1 MPEGLP
7 SPLISI
13 IIPHHG
19 GEQILRECLDS
30 IFNSTYSNIE
40 VLVLDN
46 DSPDD
51 SINIIQADFSD
62 IIIIKSDHNRG
73 FAGGCNFLSE
83 YAKGDY
89 LLILNNDTIH
99 EKDWMIHLLK
109 RIESNHNISSVQPKI
124 KNYDK
129 KNYFDHA
136 GGSGGFMD
144 EYCFPFARGRIFD
157 TIEKDEG
164 QYDDACKIFWASGTA
179 FLTKKNLFKKLGG
192 FDETLFAHMEEIDYH
207 WKCQM
212 LGHEVWVEPN
222 AVIYHHGGKTL
233 PKTSPNKTYLNYRNS
248 LILLLTNNPP
258 FYTIKLFLPR
268 FFMELISLIREI
280 ACFRWT
286 HSFAIIRSWFWI
298 ILHPSHIM
306 NRRNKLTKIIKIDTI
321 LRKSI
326 VFQYFINGKKT
337 YSKL

>member
-40 VLVLDN
+40 VIVLDN

-83 YAKGDY
+83 HAKGDY

-129 KNYFDHA
+129 KKYFDHQVEKLLNMVRIQENV
-136 GGSGGFMD
+136 GSSG
-144 EYCFPFARGRIFD
+144 Y
-157 TIEKDEG
+157 
-164 QYDDACKIFWASGTA
+164 KINKF
-179 FLTKKNLFKKLGG
+179 
-192 FDETLFAHMEEIDYH
+192 
-207 WKCQM
+207 
-212 LGHEVWVEPN
+212 
-222 AVIYHHGGKTL
+222 HHCVHSENMAIRDGCDG
-233 PKTSPNKTYLNYRNS
+233 
-248 LILLLTNNPP
+248 
-258 FYTIKLFLPR
+258 
-268 FFMELISLIREI
+268 EL
-280 ACFRWT
+280 
-286 HSFAIIRSWFWI
+286 
-298 ILHPSHIM
+298 
-306 NRRNKLTKIIKIDTI
+306 
-321 LRKSI
+321 
-326 VFQYFINGKKT
+326 VV
-337 YSKL
+337 